1 MKKNK
6 VIILILFFGL
16 IFINYV
22 YADTPYLPIEYK
34 TVRYKHNGFETN
46 VWYIKIPAKYK
57 MHYSYGSDKL
67 FGIEKPSANATRHG
81 ATFAINTQF
90 LGFPSVNGTKL
101 SDGANVANYDFYIEK
116 NEKSS
121 TRYDIFNVFAVDKF
135 SEKKGISFKDIN
147 LGYDYDGDHV
157 PYSSSYSGVK
167 NNEIYIA
174 LFSQLVMNGEL
185 TPRPNKYVV
194 TRHPRSWLAYDS
206 NGNQYVATCAGRDA
220 PLLDGTRLSQAGLNY
235 MEMYEFT
242 KQYMTSDIKTMY
254 NLDGGGSTSFVYKG
268 KKINPNYDNNNTVE
282 RSNYGAFYW
291 KVEQYKIK
299 IHNYIEGTKTNP
311 QGIKDSES
319 IKNDGDTY
327 KVTPSKSVKG
337 YSYYKS
343 NGSLSGTVTKN
354 IEIINYYK
362 KNAFSVKNN
371 LKLSNNIISNINAG
385 INLTALNNNF
395 STNGSLSYTDSK
407 GTDLGLTN
415 NVKTGFK
422 LKCKYDNEESAYTIS
437 VVGDVL
443 GEGKISNNGIKK
455 SAKHIIEKNLLK
467 NEYLKS
473 ADLNND
479 GKVKMNDV
487 MIMAK
492 RLKTN

>member
-1 MKKNK
+1 MKKYK
-6 VIILILFFGL
+6 IIIIMLILSL
-16 IFINYV
+16 LFINYV
-22 YADTPYLPIEYK
+22 YADTQYLPIEYK
-34 TVRYKHNGFETN
+34 TVRYDQGNGIGTTI
-46 VWYIKIPAKYK
+46 WYAVIPAKYK
-57 MHYSYGSDKL
+57 MHYAYGQNKVYSQQV
-67 FGIEKPSANATRHG
+67 PSMNASSHD
-81 ATFAINTQF
+81 ATLAVNTQF
-90 LGFPSVNGTKL
+90 LGFPIINGSKVKEGTDV
-101 SDGANVANYDFYIEK
+101 SNYDFWVEK
-116 NEKSS
+116 NANSVAA
-121 TRYDIFNVFAVDKF
+121 YDSLNIYAVDKY
-135 SEKKGISFKDIN
+135 SDKAGINFKDIN
-147 LGYDYDGDHV
+147 LGFNYDGNYV
-157 PYSSSYSGVK
+157 SYNNKTIFMGVY
-167 NNEIYIA
+167 NQI
-174 LFSQLVMNGEL
+174 VMNGQ
-185 TPRPNKYVV
+185 V
-194 TRHPRSWLAYDS
+194 TNSSNNYITARHPRTWIAYDA
-206 NGNQYVATCAGRDA
+206 NGTQYVATAAGRDA
-220 PLLDGTRLSQAGLNY
+220 PLLDGTKISQAGLTYN
-235 MEMYEFT
+235 EIVDVT
-242 KQYMTSDIKTMY
+242 KKYMTTDIKTLY
-254 NLDGGGSTSFVYKG
+254 NLDGGGSCSFVYKG
-268 KKINPNYDNNNTVE
+268 NKISPNYDNNNTNE
-282 RSNYGAFYW
+282 RLVYGIFYW

-299 IHNYIEGTKTNP
+299 IHNYIDGTKTNP
-311 QGIKDSES
+311 EGITDSEL
-319 IKNDGDTY
+319 IKNDGDAY

-455 SAKHIIEKNLLK
+455 LAKHIIEKNLLK